1 MLKRFLLISAF
12 LLAVTPASAHGP
24 TPHKAEESI
33 VIAASPSVVWE
44 MVADFAGLAGWHPL
58 VATCK
63 VAAETA
69 SNAERTLTL
78 RDGGALVESL
88 DELDGGGRSLSYRL
102 IKPNLDSFP
111 VSFYSATLT
120 VREAPNNG
128 SMVRWSARFYR
139 GDTGNYPPE
148 TLDDAAAQTAMINF
162 IQAGLAGLKEK
173 TERR

>member
-1 MLKRFLLISAF
+1 MLKRFLPIAALLLSA
-12 LLAVTPASAHGP
+12 APASAHGP
-24 TPHKAEESI
+24 TPHKVEESI
-33 VIAASPSVVWE
+33 VIAAASSVVWGKL
-44 MVADFAGLAGWHPL
+44 ADFAGLAGWHPL
-58 VATCK
+58 VATCT

-88 DELDGGGRSLSYRL
+88 DEMDTGGRSLSYRL

-120 VREAPNNG
+120 VSDAPNDG
-128 SMVRWSARFYR
+128 STVRWSARFYR

-148 TLDDAAAQTAMINF
+148 TLDDAAAEAAMTKF
-162 IQAGLAGLKEK
+162 IQAGLGGLKEK
-173 TERR
+173 AEQR